1 MQRKGPLLGK
11 HRLEQRGVSWGG
23 VISFISNKTSN
34 FIRDSGLD
42 EGILTAPCPMTRE
55 STLHSLLL
63 EKIDMRDERW
73 LSIIMLLFSKSLNV
87 GNMVV
92 PWSFSKKQII
102 LLWEFTLYYLNN

>member
-1 MQRKGPLLGK
+1 MLVGSIAAEGPIAGHIRCLPNRTGTA
-11 HRLEQRGVSWGG
+11 GVSWGG

-63 EKIDMRDERW
+63 ER
-73 LSIIMLLFSKSLNV
+73 L
-87 GNMVV
+87 
-92 PWSFSKKQII
+92 
-102 LLWEFTLYYLNN
+102 T